1 MTYRYLEIDK
11 GQDRAYITMNRP
23 EKRNALSLGHMKELI
38 AAFTEIGDSEVA
50 GVILKANGPV
60 FSAGHDFSDMAG
72 QDLTYMRKLL
82 RTCTELMILVGEI
95 PQVVVAQVHALATA
109 AGAQLVASCDLAVAS
124 STAGFAAPGG
134 KGGWFCHTP
143 MVAISHSIGRKRAVE
158 MALTGD
164 VISAATAVDWG
175 LINYA
180 VEPDQLETAT
190 EDLLTKATRGSKYSK
205 SFGKEVLYRQMDLP
219 VKQAYELAVEAM
231 AAASQTHDAQEGM
244 SAFLEKRAPK
254 WQHR

>member
-1 MTYRYLEIDK
+1 MMYSYLEIDK
-11 GQDRAYITMNRP
+11 GQDRVYITMNRP

-38 AAFTEIGDSEVA
+38 AAFTEVGESAVA

-82 RTCTELMILVGEI
+82 RTCTELMTIIGEV

-143 MVAISHSIGRKRAVE
+143 MVAISHSIGRKRAAE

-164 VISAATAVDWG
+164 IITAATAAEWG

-180 VEPDQLETAT
+180 VDPSQLEIAT
-190 EDLLTKATRGSKYSK
+190 EDLLTRATRGSKYSK

-219 VKQAYELAVEAM
+219 VTQAYELAVEAM
-231 AAASQTHDAQEGM
+231 ASASQTHDAQEGM
-244 SAFLEKRAPK
+244 NAFLQKRTPK
-254 WQHR
+254 WQHK